1 MIAANKHKTKGIYM
15 MKKRIFIPILT
26 SMLILA
32 LASCTGP
39 RDPSQTETTKK
50 PSDGA
55 DHYHEYIDHVFAPT
69 CVSDG
74 QTAHTCHICGD
85 TYFDSIVPMLGH
97 SYEGVVTQPTCTAE
111 GYTTFTCS
119 TCGHVYRGEE
129 TPKREHVY
137 LPNVVEPTCAAE
149 GYTKHV
155 CAYCR
160 DSYTDTPVAKT
171 EHFYLSEKVAPT
183 AIERGY
189 TLHTCW
195 ACGHSY
201 QDEFVEPNA
210 DRKYIVDFNP
220 NGGALPTL
228 QVTYVYRAGEDVT
241 LPVPTLEGHVF
252 MGWYTDVEDEATLV
266 KDGPWA
272 IASSV
277 WLTAKWEPIVVEFKL
292 NMGEGGQSLLY
303 GNDRISWGEPIG
315 SISEPVAKFGYTFDG
330 WFDGET
336 RITADMVS
344 RYTEPVTFTAKWLAP
359 LASGRVSGDGNSYD
373 WAIYAD
379 GTLRFM
385 TAKNAQTGEA
395 DSFAIA
401 EDAFCGMS
409 EIRAVE
415 LPENLTDI
423 GRRAFADCVNLKEV
437 LIPGSAKVI
446 RSSVFEGCVAL
457 ERVTLGSGIRVLN
470 EDAFRGC
477 SSLRELTLPLTLLQ
491 IYSPFEGC
499 VSLSHVRYEGTAFQW
514 GVVLKDDAA
523 KEALEAPSVTYQFE
537 VAVK

>member
-1 MIAANKHKTKGIYM
+1 M

-26 SMLILA
+26 SLLLLA
-32 LASCTGP
+32 LTACGKTADPGDVTSASTSG
-39 RDPSQTETTKK
+39 RPS
-50 PSDGA
+50 GG
-55 DHYHEYIDHVFAPT
+55 DHYHEYIDQVFAPT
-69 CVSDG
+69 CVSEG
-74 QTAHTCHICGD
+74 MTTHVCHICGD
-85 TYFDSIVPMLGH
+85 SYVDTIVPKLEH
-97 SYEGVVTQPTCTAE
+97 RYLHTIVAPTCDAG
-111 GYTTFTCS
+111 GYTEYVCAD
-119 TCGHVYRGEE
+119 CGYTYRGEE
-129 TPKREHVY
+129 KPHLEHLY
-137 LPNVVEPTCAAE
+137 LPNVVEPTCSAE
-149 GYTKHV
+149 GYTKHT

-160 DSYTDTPVAKT
+160 DSYTTDPTPMIAHSYLT
-171 EHFYLSEKVAPT
+171 ETIRPT
-183 AIERGY
+183 AIEQGY
-189 TLHTCW
+189 TQYTCYV
-195 ACGHSY
+195 CGYVYRDNYVDPDSG
-201 QDEFVEPNA
+201 
-210 DRKYIVDFNP
+210 RKYIIDFNP

-252 MGWYTDVEDEATLV
+252 MGWYTDVEDDETLV
-266 KDGPWA
+266 QDGPWA
-272 IASSV
+272 IADSV
-277 WLTAKWEPIVVEFKL
+277 WLTARWEPIEAKANL
-292 NMGEGGQSLLY
+292 HMGEGGQLLIYSSTSLA
-303 GNDRISWGEPIG
+303 WGEPIG
-315 SISEPVAKFGYTFDG
+315 SIAAPKAKFGYTFDG

-359 LASGRVSGDGNSYD
+359 LASGRVSGEGNSYD
-373 WAIYAD
+373 WAVYAD

-401 EDAFCGMS
+401 EDAFRGMN

-437 LIPGSAKVI
+437 SIPGAVKVI
-446 RSSVFEGCVAL
+446 RSSVFDGCSSL
-457 ERVTLGSGIRVLN
+457 EKVTVGSGIRVMN
-470 EDAFRGC
+470 EYAFRGC
-477 SSLRELTLPLTLLQ
+477 VALREVTLPLTLLQ

-514 GVVLKDDAA
+514 GVVLKDGAA

-537 VAVK
+537 VAIK

>member
-26 SMLILA
+26 SLLILA

-39 RDPSQTETTKK
+39 RDPAQTETTKK

-55 DHYHEYIDHVFAPT
+55 DHYHEYIDHVFPPT

-85 TYFDSIVPMLGH
+85 TYFDSVVPMLGH

-137 LPNVVEPTCAAE
+137 LSTVVEPTCAAE

-155 CAYCR
+155 CVYCR

-171 EHFYLSEKVAPT
+171 EHRYSVTQIPPT
-183 AIERGY
+183 GTEQGY
-189 TLHTCW
+189 TEHVC
-195 ACGHSY
+195 ADCGDSY
-201 QDEFVEPNA
+201 RDNYTDPMVN
-210 DRKYIVDFNP
+210 RNVIVNFNL
-220 NGGALPTL
+220 NGGTMPGYAIIIYQTGKQVELPKPTKEGAVFEGWYIESEEENIL
-228 QVTYVYRAGEDVT
+228 VSDGIWSITEDVWLNAQWRSIEAPLT
-241 LPVPTLEGHVF
+241 LH
-252 MGWYTDVEDEATLV
+252 
-266 KDGPWA
+266 
-272 IASSV
+272 
-277 WLTAKWEPIVVEFKL
+277 
-292 NMGEGGQSLLY
+292 MGEGGQSLGYRSNYLT
-303 GNDRISWGEPIG
+303 WGEEIG
-315 SISEPVAKFGYTFDG
+315 ELPTPEAKFGYTFDG

-401 EDAFCGMS
+401 EDAFRGMS

-437 LIPGSAKVI
+437 SIPGSAKVI
-446 RSSVFEGCVAL
+446 RSSVFEGCTSL
-457 ERVTLGSGIRVLN
+457 ERVTVGSGIRVMN
-470 EDAFRGC
+470 ENAFRGC
-477 SSLRELTLPLTLLQ
+477 VALKELTLPLTLLQ

-499 VSLSHVRYEGTAFQW
+499 GSLSHVRYEGTAFQW

-523 KEALEAPSVTYQFE
+523 KEALEAEGVLYSFE
-537 VAVK
+537 VSYQ